1 MPCTNSCTLSTAH
14 ITMHS
19 FGRLWMLPRLW
30 WYRYWSTNFERLMY
44 IMLQRHSF
52 DTQFFCELRYNR
64 MDSSIT
70 VFPHVYAVDQACAGY
85 RTQWVMMREKIQEN
99 HTFSRRMNSKSLLAA
114 LKSGDSDRAKTLLKS
129 VHASQWP
136 SEILLP
142 FALREV
148 LRGHAIVNEL
158 SYVAKCFRFFSRF
171 HRLHEL
177 QRNDVAELHRLALLA
192 EVVHTM
198 MSSGC
203 DDIDKL
209 SDFVMRRHQEIV
221 CLYGSRRYNRQFQYL
236 IAVCHR
242 RTRLLDFKKRSR
254 TLLVNILSKLQKR
267 GLNFVESLITV
278 MIR

>member
-1 MPCTNSCTLSTAH
+1 
-14 ITMHS
+14 
-19 FGRLWMLPRLW
+19 
-30 WYRYWSTNFERLMY
+30 
-44 IMLQRHSF
+44 
-52 DTQFFCELRYNR
+52 
-64 MDSSIT
+64 
-70 VFPHVYAVDQACAGY
+70 
-85 RTQWVMMREKIQEN
+85 
-99 HTFSRRMNSKSLLAA
+99 
-114 LKSGDSDRAKTLLKS
+114 
-129 VHASQWP
+129 
-136 SEILLP
+136 
-142 FALREV
+142 
-148 LRGHAIVNEL
+148 
-158 SYVAKCFRFFSRF
+158 
-171 HRLHEL
+171 
-177 QRNDVAELHRLALLA
+177 
-192 EVVHTM
+192 